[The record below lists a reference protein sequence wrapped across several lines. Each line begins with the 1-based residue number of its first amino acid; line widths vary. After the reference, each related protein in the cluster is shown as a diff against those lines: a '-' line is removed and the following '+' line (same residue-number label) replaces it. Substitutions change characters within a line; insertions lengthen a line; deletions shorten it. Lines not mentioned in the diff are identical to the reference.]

1 MKEYYDKFNQLL
13 DAENRYECIKYIRN
27 LVQNKSISIVEAY
40 EQILGPSLNNTGKSI
55 IEEKERIWEE
65 HVKTSIVRSV
75 VECLYPNVYENIHKK
90 TGLKALVLCP
100 SEEFHEIGARMVSDF
115 LLLLGYDVTYIG
127 GNTPIDD
134 FVYAIN
140 ELKPALVA
148 ISVTNYYNLVVLKDT
163 IEKVREIDQDC
174 KILVGGGAFGK
185 NNCHTTVGADYC
197 AHTFAEIEL
206 FVGEINAGV

>member
-13 DAENRYECIKYIRN
+13 EDENRYECINYIQT
-27 LVQNKSISIVEAY
+27 LVKNKSISIVEAY
-40 EQILGPSLNNTGKSI
+40 EQILGPSLSAAGVL
-55 IEEKERIWEE
+55 IEEERAKIWEE

-75 VECLYPNVYENIHKK
+75 IECLYPSVYENKK
-90 TGLKALVLCP
+90 ESTGMKALVLCP

-115 LLLLGYDVTYIG
+115 LLLLGFDVTYIG

-134 FVYAIN
+134 FVYAIK
-140 ELKPALVA
+140 EVKPALVA

-163 IEKVREIDQDC
+163 IESVRKIDQDF

-206 FVGEINAGV
+206 FVGDINARV